1 MSSTTYIG
9 QANNPFIFSLDL
21 KNLNLNNNNNTNLDN
36 DKEKDFSSSLVS
48 KYQREILDLKNYIQK
63 MNTQIRKNLNL
74 EIIPSLEEGY
84 ETFSKKIKNGEG
96 DSEKF
101 QEVIDEWMNRLF
113 NVNYINPLI
122 TLYENYIQNLE
133 EEFKN
138 SIEMNKK
145 YENNIIKLVNE
156 NNDLRNK
163 LIIKEE
169 ELKNFLEVRNESGD
183 GSSMIIMDRDFI
195 MKVEE
200 RNQLLSK
207 ENEILLVNYNKLQN
221 EFMQIKSGIGSSSN
235 DFNDIKYQQLSQ
247 KYLKIEN
254 EYKIVLGQN
263 EINQK
268 KVIELANKNNMLEV
282 ENRNIKE
289 ELKDFQAKEKM
300 YEEKIQTLNNL
311 LNNK

>member
-1 MSSTTYIG
+1 MESMTYIG
-9 QANNPFIFSLDL
+9 QANNPFIMSLDL
-21 KNLNLNNNNNTNLDN
+21 KNLNLNKNKLDN
-36 DKEKDFSSSLVS
+36 DKDKDYSSSLVS

-84 ETFSKKIKNGEG
+84 ASFSQRIKNGEEH
-96 DSEKF
+96 SEKF
-101 QEVIDEWMNRLF
+101 QDTINEWMNRLF

-133 EEFKN
+133 DELKK
-138 SIEMNKK
+138 SKEMNKK

-163 LIIKEE
+163 ILTKEE

-183 GSSMIIMDRDFI
+183 GSSLIIMDRDYI

-221 EFMQIKSGIGSSSN
+221 EFMQIKSGIGSN
-235 DFNDIKYQQLSQ
+235 NNNFDDMKYQQLNQ
-247 KYLKIEN
+247 DFLKMQN
-254 EYKIVLGQN
+254 DYKILLGQKD
-263 EINQK
+263 INQK
-268 KVIELANKNNMLEV
+268 KVIEISNKNNALEI
-282 ENRNIKE
+282 ENINMKNQ
-289 ELKDFQAKEKM
+289 LKDFKSQEDIF
-300 YEEKIQTLNNL
+300 EERNQRLSNILI
-311 LNNK
+311 NNKK

>member
-1 MSSTTYIG
+1 MTYIG
-9 QANNPFIFSLDL
+9 QANNPFIMSLDL
-21 KNLNLNNNNNTNLDN
+21 KNLNLNKNKLDN
-36 DKEKDFSSSLVS
+36 DKDKDYSSSLVS

-84 ETFSKKIKNGEG
+84 ASFSQRIKNGEEH
-96 DSEKF
+96 SEKF
-101 QEVIDEWMNRLF
+101 QDTINEWMNRLF

-133 EEFKN
+133 EELKK
-138 SIEMNKK
+138 SKEMNKK

-163 LIIKEE
+163 LITKEE

-183 GSSMIIMDRDFI
+183 GSSLIIMDRDYI

-221 EFMQIKSGIGSSSN
+221 EFMQIKSGIGSNGNNYN
-235 DFNDIKYQQLSQ
+235 DMKYQQLNQ
-247 KYLKIEN
+247 DFLKMQN
-254 EYKIVLGQN
+254 DYKILLG
-263 EINQK
+263 EKDINQK
-268 KVIELANKNNMLEV
+268 KVIEISNKNNALEI
-282 ENRNIKE
+282 ENINMKNQ
-289 ELKDFQAKEKM
+289 LKDFKSQEDIF
-300 YEEKIQTLNNL
+300 EERNQRLSNILI
-311 LNNK
+311 NNKK

>member
-1 MSSTTYIG
+1 MTYIG
-9 QANNPFIFSLDL
+9 QANNPFIMSLDL
-21 KNLNLNNNNNTNLDN
+21 KNLNLNKNKLDN
-36 DKEKDFSSSLVS
+36 DKDKDYSSSLVS

-84 ETFSKKIKNGEG
+84 ASFSQRIKNGEEH
-96 DSEKF
+96 SEKF
-101 QEVIDEWMNRLF
+101 QDTINEWMNRLF

-133 EEFKN
+133 EELKK
-138 SIEMNKK
+138 SKEMNKK

-163 LIIKEE
+163 LITKEE

-183 GSSMIIMDRDFI
+183 GSSLIIMDRDYI

-221 EFMQIKSGIGSSSN
+221 EFMQIKSGIGSN
-235 DFNDIKYQQLSQ
+235 NNNFDDMKYQQLNQ
-247 KYLKIEN
+247 DFLKMQN
-254 EYKIVLGQN
+254 DYKILLGQKD
-263 EINQK
+263 INQK
-268 KVIELANKNNMLEV
+268 KVIEISNKNNALEI
-282 ENRNIKE
+282 ENINMKNQ
-289 ELKDFQAKEKM
+289 LKDFKSQEDIF
-300 YEEKIQTLNNL
+300 EERNQRLSNILI
-311 LNNK
+311 NNKK

>member
-1 MSSTTYIG
+1 MESMTYIG
-9 QANNPFIFSLDL
+9 QANNPFIMSLDL
-21 KNLNLNNNNNTNLDN
+21 KNLNLNKNKLDN
-36 DKEKDFSSSLVS
+36 DKDKDYSSSLVS

-84 ETFSKKIKNGEG
+84 ASFSQKIKNGEEH
-96 DSEKF
+96 SEIF
-101 QEVIDEWMNRLF
+101 QDTINEWMNRLF

-133 EEFKN
+133 EELKK
-138 SIEMNKK
+138 SKEMNKK

-163 LIIKEE
+163 LITKEE

-183 GSSMIIMDRDFI
+183 GSSLIIMDRDYI

-221 EFMQIKSGIGSSSN
+221 EFMQIKSGIGSNGNNYN
-235 DFNDIKYQQLSQ
+235 DMKYQQLNQ
-247 KYLKIEN
+247 DFLKMQN
-254 EYKIVLGQN
+254 DYKILLG
-263 EINQK
+263 EKDINQK
-268 KVIELANKNNMLEV
+268 KVIEISNKNNALEI
-282 ENRNIKE
+282 ENINMKNQLQN
-289 ELKDFQAKEKM
+289 LKSQGEV
-300 YEEKIQTLNNL
+300 YEERNQRLSNL
-311 LNNK
+311 LNK

>member
-1 MSSTTYIG
+1 MTYIG
-9 QANNPFIFSLDL
+9 QANNPFIMSLDL
-21 KNLNLNNNNNTNLDN
+21 KNLNLNKNKLDN
-36 DKEKDFSSSLVS
+36 DKDKDYSSSLVS

-84 ETFSKKIKNGEG
+84 ASFSQRIKNGEEH
-96 DSEKF
+96 SEKF
-101 QEVIDEWMNRLF
+101 QDTINEWMNRLF

-133 EEFKN
+133 DELKK
-138 SIEMNKK
+138 SKEMNKK

-163 LIIKEE
+163 LITKEE

-183 GSSMIIMDRDFI
+183 GSSLIIMDRDYI

-221 EFMQIKSGIGSSSN
+221 EFMQIKSGIGSN
-235 DFNDIKYQQLSQ
+235 NNNFDDMKYQQLNQ
-247 KYLKIEN
+247 DFLKMQN
-254 EYKIVLGQN
+254 DYKILLGQKD
-263 EINQK
+263 INQK
-268 KVIELANKNNMLEV
+268 KVIEISNKNNALEI
-282 ENRNIKE
+282 ENINMKNQ
-289 ELKDFQAKEKM
+289 LKDFKSQEDIF
-300 YEEKIQTLNNL
+300 EERNQRLSNILI
-311 LNNK
+311 NNKK

>member
-1 MSSTTYIG
+1 MTYIG
-9 QANNPFIFSLDL
+9 QANNPFIMSLDL
-21 KNLNLNNNNNTNLDN
+21 KNLNLNKNKLDN
-36 DKEKDFSSSLVS
+36 DKDKDYSSSLVS

-84 ETFSKKIKNGEG
+84 ASFSQRIKNGEEH
-96 DSEKF
+96 SEKF
-101 QEVIDEWMNRLF
+101 QDTINEWMNRLF

-133 EEFKN
+133 EELKK
-138 SIEMNKK
+138 SKEMNKK

-163 LIIKEE
+163 LITKEE

-183 GSSMIIMDRDFI
+183 GSSLIIMDRDYI

-221 EFMQIKSGIGSSSN
+221 EFMQIKSGIGSNSN
-235 DFNDIKYQQLSQ
+235 NFDDMKYQQLNQ
-247 KYLKIEN
+247 DFLKMQN
-254 EYKIVLGQN
+254 DYKILLGQKD
-263 EINQK
+263 INQK
-268 KVIELANKNNMLEV
+268 KVIEISNKNNALEI
-282 ENRNIKE
+282 ENINMKNQ
-289 ELKDFQAKEKM
+289 LKDFKSQEDIF
-300 YEEKIQTLNNL
+300 EERNQRLSNILI
-311 LNNK
+311 NNKK

>member
-1 MSSTTYIG
+1 MTYIG
-9 QANNPFIFSLDL
+9 QANNPFIMSLDL
-21 KNLNLNNNNNTNLDN
+21 KNLNLNKNKLDN
-36 DKEKDFSSSLVS
+36 DKDKVYSSSLVS

-84 ETFSKKIKNGEG
+84 ASFSQRIKNGEEH
-96 DSEKF
+96 SEKF
-101 QEVIDEWMNRLF
+101 QDTINEWMNRLF

-133 EEFKN
+133 DELKK
-138 SIEMNKK
+138 SKEMNKK

-163 LIIKEE
+163 LITKEE

-183 GSSMIIMDRDFI
+183 GSSLIIMDRDYI

-221 EFMQIKSGIGSSSN
+221 EFMQIKSGIGSN
-235 DFNDIKYQQLSQ
+235 NNNFDDMKYQQLNQ
-247 KYLKIEN
+247 DFLKMQN
-254 EYKIVLGQN
+254 DYKILLGQKD
-263 EINQK
+263 INQK
-268 KVIELANKNNMLEV
+268 KVIEISNKNNALEI
-282 ENRNIKE
+282 ENINMKNQ
-289 ELKDFQAKEKM
+289 LKDFKSQEDIF
-300 YEEKIQTLNNL
+300 EERNQRLSNILI
-311 LNNK
+311 NNKK

>member
-1 MSSTTYIG
+1 MTYIG
-9 QANNPFIFSLDL
+9 QANNPFIMSLDL
-21 KNLNLNNNNNTNLDN
+21 KNLNLNKNKLDN
-36 DKEKDFSSSLVS
+36 DKDKDYSSSLVS

-84 ETFSKKIKNGEG
+84 ASFSQRIKNGEEH
-96 DSEKF
+96 SEKF
-101 QEVIDEWMNRLF
+101 QDTINEWMNRLF

-133 EEFKN
+133 AELKK
-138 SIEMNKK
+138 SKEMNKK

-163 LIIKEE
+163 LITKEE

-183 GSSMIIMDRDFI
+183 GSSLIIMDRDYI

-221 EFMQIKSGIGSSSN
+221 EFMQIKSGIGSNGNNYN
-235 DFNDIKYQQLSQ
+235 DMKYQQLNQ
-247 KYLKIEN
+247 DFLKMQN
-254 EYKIVLGQN
+254 DYKILLG
-263 EINQK
+263 EKDINQK
-268 KVIELANKNNMLEV
+268 KVIEISNKNNALEI
-282 ENRNIKE
+282 ENINMKNQLQN
-289 ELKDFQAKEKM
+289 LKSQGEV
-300 YEEKIQTLNNL
+300 YEERNQRLSNL
-311 LNNK
+311 LNK

>member
-1 MSSTTYIG
+1 MTYIG
-9 QANNPFIFSLDL
+9 QANNPFIMSLDL
-21 KNLNLNNNNNTNLDN
+21 KNLNLNKNKLDN
-36 DKEKDFSSSLVS
+36 DKDKDSSSSLVS

-84 ETFSKKIKNGEG
+84 ASFSQKMKNGEEH
-96 DSEKF
+96 SEKF
-101 QEVIDEWMNRLF
+101 QDTINEWMNRLF

-133 EEFKN
+133 EELKK
-138 SIEMNKK
+138 SKEMNKK

-163 LIIKEE
+163 LITKEE

-183 GSSMIIMDRDFI
+183 GSSLIIMDRDYI

-221 EFMQIKSGIGSSSN
+221 EFMQIKSGIGSNGNNYN
-235 DFNDIKYQQLSQ
+235 DMKYQQLNQ
-247 KYLKIEN
+247 DFLKMQN
-254 EYKIVLGQN
+254 DYKILLG
-263 EINQK
+263 EKDINQK
-268 KVIELANKNNMLEV
+268 KVIEISNKNNALEI
-282 ENRNIKE
+282 ENINMKNQLQN
-289 ELKDFQAKEKM
+289 LKSQGEV
-300 YEEKIQTLNNL
+300 YEERNQRLSNL
-311 LNNK
+311 LNK

>member
-1 MSSTTYIG
+1 MTYIG
-9 QANNPFIFSLDL
+9 QANNPFIMSLDL
-21 KNLNLNNNNNTNLDN
+21 KNLNLNKNKLDN
-36 DKEKDFSSSLVS
+36 DKDKDYSSSLVS

-63 MNTQIRKNLNL
+63 MNTQIRINLNL

-84 ETFSKKIKNGEG
+84 ASFSQRIKNGEEH
-96 DSEKF
+96 SEKF
-101 QEVIDEWMNRLF
+101 QDTINEWMNRLF

-133 EEFKN
+133 EELKK
-138 SIEMNKK
+138 SKEMNKK

-163 LIIKEE
+163 LITKEE

-183 GSSMIIMDRDFI
+183 GSSLIIMDRDYI

-221 EFMQIKSGIGSSSN
+221 EFMQIKCGIGSNSN
-235 DFNDIKYQQLSQ
+235 NFDDMKYQQLNQ
-247 KYLKIEN
+247 DFLKMQN
-254 EYKIVLGQN
+254 DYKILLGQKD
-263 EINQK
+263 INQK
-268 KVIELANKNNMLEV
+268 KVIEISNKNNALEI
-282 ENRNIKE
+282 ENINMKNQ
-289 ELKDFQAKEKM
+289 LKDFKSQEDIF
-300 YEEKIQTLNNL
+300 EERNQRLSNILI
-311 LNNK
+311 NNKK